1 MDGWEKQIL
10 SSIFGQGQAMARTT
24 LEEADRVLMRGRG
37 VGLTVVGFRERR
49 VVTLL
54 GDVRIRRRL
63 YRDDTGKGRYLLD
76 EAMGLE
82 KRSPLSA
89 GVRELSAL
97 LGSYM
102 PFGKCE
108 TLLRVVL
115 PTGVSHTTVHRQIG
129 RMTEPV
135 LAKEE
140 EEVVE
145 VFERGKVPEAG
156 TREVPLLFLEGD
168 GVSVALQREK
178 ERRAEVKVGIAYEGW
193 EEIGSRYSLKD
204 KTVYL
209 GLMDSGRFWEGFSLA
224 LAGKYNLGRVGQ
236 VVVGG
241 DGAHWVKKGAEL
253 CGGIYQLDRFHLRR
267 ALLRGLGG
275 KPVLADEIYRAC
287 IVGDIALADGLLVQ
301 AQSQADKES
310 ALEIAGLR
318 SYILDNACG
327 LADYRLKLEKPEGLR
342 GLGGIEGN
350 VNHLV
355 ASRMKKRGM
364 SWTKRGVRRMTRLIQ
379 MQHEGQ
385 IPNWKTLHPSAKQE
399 IIQEQPTFRAKDKK
413 RDAGAWLNTVLPAL
427 KGPHHNRPWVLALD
441 HMAHGED
448 KTTHR
453 QSWIQ
458 TY

>member
-1 MDGWEKQIL
+1 
-10 SSIFGQGQAMARTT
+10 MARTT
-24 LEEADRVLMRGRG
+24 LEEADAVLMRGRG
-37 VGLTVVGFRERR
+37 AGLMVVGFRERR
-49 VVTLL
+49 VVTLF

-63 YRDDTGKGRYLLD
+63 YRDNKGKGRYLLD

-89 GVRELSAL
+89 GMRELSAL

-108 TLLRVVL
+108 KLLGMVL

-145 VFERGKVPEAG
+145 VFERGKVPETG
-156 TREVPLLFLEGD
+156 TREVTVLFLEAD
-168 GVSVALQREK
+168 GVSVALQREE

-193 EEIGSRYSLKD
+193 EEFGSRYSLKD

-209 GLMDSGRFWEGFSLA
+209 GLMDSGRFWEGFSLT

-253 CGGIYQLDRFHLRR
+253 SGGIYQLDRFHLRR
-267 ALLRGLGG
+267 AMLRGLGNDPG
-275 KPVLADEIYRAC
+275 LADAVYRAC
-287 IVGDIALADGLLVQ
+287 TNGDVGLADSLLLRAQ
-301 AQSQADKES
+301 AQAHADKERAATIS
-310 ALEIAGLR
+310 GLR
-318 SYILDNACG
+318 SYILDNASG
-327 LADYRLKLEKPEGLR
+327 LADYRLKLEKSEGLR

-364 SWTKRGVRRMTRLIQ
+364 SWTKRGIRRMTRLIQ

-385 IPNWKTLHPSAKQE
+385 ISNWKTLPQSAKQE
-399 IIQEQPTFRAKDKK
+399 SNQEQPILRNNDKK
-413 RDAGAWLNTVLPAL
+413 RDAGAWLNMGLPAL
-427 KGPHHNRPWVLALD
+427 QGPHHSRPWVLALD
-441 HMAHGED
+441 HIAHGSN
-448 KTTHR
+448 KTIHR

>member
-1 MDGWEKQIL
+1 
-10 SSIFGQGQAMARTT
+10 MARTV
-24 LEEADRVLMRGRG
+24 LEEADAVLMRERG
-37 VGLTVVGFRERR
+37 AGLMVVGFRERR
-49 VVTLL
+49 VVTLF
-54 GDVRIRRRL
+54 GDVRIKRRL
-63 YRDDTGKGRYLLD
+63 YRDNMGKGRYLLD
-76 EAMGLE
+76 GAMGLE

-89 GVRELSAL
+89 GMRELSAL

-102 PFGKCE
+102 TFGKCE
-108 TLLRVVL
+108 KLLRMVL
-115 PTGVSHTTVHRQIG
+115 PTGVSHTTVHRQVG

-135 LAKEE
+135 LAKED

-145 VFERGKVPEAG
+145 VFERGKVPETG

-193 EEIGSRYSLKD
+193 EELGSRYSLKN

-209 GLMDSGRFWEGFSLA
+209 GLMDSGRFWEGFSLT

-267 ALLRGLGG
+267 ALLRGLGS
-275 KPVLADEIYRAC
+275 KPVLADAIYRAC
-287 IVGDIALADGLLVQ
+287 TVGDVALADSILLQ
-301 AQSQADKES
+301 AQSQADKER
-310 ALEIAGLR
+310 AVEIADLR
-318 SYILDNACG
+318 SYILDNASG
-327 LADYRLKLEKPEGLR
+327 LADYRLKLEKSEGLR

-364 SWTKRGVRRMTRLIQ
+364 SWTKRGIRRMTRLIQ

-385 IPNWKTLHPSAKQE
+385 ISNWKTLPQSAKQE
-399 IIQEQPTFRAKDKK
+399 SLQEQPILRVTDKK
-413 RDAGAWLNTVLPAL
+413 RDAGAWLNMDLPAL
-427 KGPHHNRPWVLALD
+427 QGPHHSRPWVLALD
-441 HMAHGED
+441 HIAHGSN
-448 KTTHR
+448 KTIHR